1 MVNREKIIKLRVGH
15 KDNSNLDII
24 FKKDEEDINMKNM
37 CKCKRCYGCEHSE
50 ELMED
55 VRNKFK
61 VDEESIFEL
70 YGLRVCDIPKE
81 VEQMVDTFVSMNCG
95 IVIAAEEE
103 KTLFVQA
110 NLRMTKE
117 EIEEEKKRLQE
128 VTGMKVC
135 ILKAG
140 FSFIGVE

>member
-50 ELMED
+50 ELIED

-70 YGLRVCDIPKE
+70 YGLRVCDIPRE
-81 VEQMVDTFVSMNCG
+81 VEAMTDMFESMNSG
-95 IVIAAEEE
+95 IVITAEE
-103 KTLFVQA
+103 KILFVQA
-110 NLRMTKE
+110 KSPMKKE
-117 EIEEEKKRLQE
+117 DIEEEQKRLQE

-135 ILKAG
+135 ILKAN
-140 FSFIGVE
+140 FSYIGVE

>member
-24 FKKDEEDINMKNM
+24 FKKDEGDINMKNM

-50 ELMED
+50 ELIED

-81 VEQMVDTFVSMNCG
+81 VEQMADTFEPMNSG
-95 IVIAAEEE
+95 IVITAEEE
-103 KTLFVQA
+103 KILFIQA
-110 NLRMTKE
+110 KDHMKE
-117 EIEEEKKRLQE
+117 EWVIEEQERLQE
-128 VTGMKVC
+128 ITGMKVC

-140 FSFIGVE
+140 FSFIGIK

>member
-37 CKCKRCYGCEHSE
+37 CKCKRCYGCVHSE

-70 YGLRVCDIPKE
+70 YGLKVWDIPRE
-81 VEQMVDTFVSMNCG
+81 VEEMTDMFESMNSG
-95 IVIAAEEE
+95 IVITAEEE
-103 KTLFVQA
+103 KTLFVQTKIH
-110 NLRMTKE
+110 MTKE
-117 EIEEEKKRLQE
+117 EIEEEQKRLQE

-135 ILKAG
+135 ILKAN
-140 FSFIGVE
+140 FSYIGVE

>member
-50 ELMED
+50 ELIED

-70 YGLRVCDIPKE
+70 YGLRVCDIPRE
-81 VEQMVDTFVSMNCG
+81 VEAMTDMFESMNSG
-95 IVIAAEEE
+95 IVITAEEE
-103 KTLFVQA
+103 KILFVQA
-110 NLRMTKE
+110 KSPMKKE
-117 EIEEEKKRLQE
+117 DIEEEQKRLQE

-135 ILKAG
+135 ILKAN
-140 FSFIGVE
+140 FSYIGVE